1 MNWAPSAKTP
11 LVLQTK
17 VDIFWSNN
25 LTFSLPTLSEQ
36 ITQQPWLNIKQHIES
51 IVPLD
56 VGKNGP
62 EATPIHVPGQHVY
75 SMDKQ

>member
-25 LTFSLPTLSEQ
+25 LTFSLLTLSEQ
-36 ITQQPWLNIKQHIES
+36 IIEQPWLNIKQHIES
-51 IVPLD
+51 IVPLY
-56 VGKNGP
+56 VGKNGA
-62 EATPIHVPGQHVY
+62 EATSIHVPGQYRY
-75 SMDKQ
+75 SMVKK